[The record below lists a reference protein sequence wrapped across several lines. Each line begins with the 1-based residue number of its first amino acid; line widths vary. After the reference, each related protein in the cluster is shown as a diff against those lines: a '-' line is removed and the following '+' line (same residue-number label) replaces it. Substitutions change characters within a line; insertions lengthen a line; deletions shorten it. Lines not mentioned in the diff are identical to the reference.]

1 VTSAVKRFE
10 GHDREEWRMGAEQ
23 LVSIIREIATEIT
36 AQDRAQI
43 GALKVLHPIQ
53 DKDAAEKAAARM
65 ARELGALEKLRHPS
79 VVRVFET
86 SPDGKWFVMEYF
98 SRGTLNGHLGRFCG
112 DALGALRAFRP
123 LVEAV
128 SQLHKNGYVHRDIKP
143 ANVFVADDG
152 HLVLGD
158 FGLVIDPSAAD
169 ARLTDTY
176 ENVGSRDWMPGW
188 AMGMRMDEVKPNFDV
203 FSLGKL
209 LWSMV
214 SGKGFLRLWY
224 FNEPEYPQFDLERV
238 FPENPDV
245 RWVTRILKKCIVQ
258 HETDCLKSAGD
269 LLALVDEMI
278 RALEFGGQVLRKENA
293 AVRCRVCGIG
303 LCPVTIPYGAQQMTL
318 YCDNCGHV
326 LIFRGVKEMHG
337 WE

>member
-1 VTSAVKRFE
+1 MSNHTNFNGWQRLDSLGRGGQGEVFRAQKTAGPTPIPVDRVTSAVKRFE

-209 LWSMV
+209 LW
-214 SGKGFLRLWY
+214 
-224 FNEPEYPQFDLERV
+224 
-238 FPENPDV
+238 
-245 RWVTRILKKCIVQ
+245 
-258 HETDCLKSAGD
+258 
-269 LLALVDEMI
+269 
-278 RALEFGGQVLRKENA
+278 
-293 AVRCRVCGIG
+293 
-303 LCPVTIPYGAQQMTL
+303 
-318 YCDNCGHV
+318 
-326 LIFRGVKEMHG
+326 
-337 WE
+337 